1 MLFYNC
7 SVFICSTVGRNSEI
21 NLTVIVFSGFCVR
34 IGVILCTDKPI
45 NEQTE

>member
-21 NLTVIVFSGFCVR
+21 NLTVIVLAVFV
-34 IGVILCTDKPI
+34 L
-45 NEQTE
+45 ELE